1 MNLGP
6 TEWCLMAVLFDAAQS
21 MEPQSWCQDESWQ
34 AAITPYFCLE
44 KALWFFNVVSQLHGQ
59 TNLFL
64 IIVLKTESITVEV
77 IALREDERYVFVSQ
91 TSWKW
96 SKSVPEVTHPC
107 FDAIAV
113 PTPRHPRTDSCMSY
127 QEHGGAHVLLP
138 VRGTLQIHTGS
149 PSICREIITALVT
162 SDTRI
167 NC

>member
-21 MEPQSWCQDESWQ
+21 MEPQSWCQDESRQ

-91 TSWKW
+91 TSWK
-96 SKSVPEVTHPC
+96 
-107 FDAIAV
+107 
-113 PTPRHPRTDSCMSY
+113 
-127 QEHGGAHVLLP
+127 
-138 VRGTLQIHTGS
+138 
-149 PSICREIITALVT
+149 
-162 SDTRI
+162 
-167 NC
+167 